1 MKRIV
6 LSLLFTAFLG
16 ALNVHAQKDVLFTVD
31 GRQQVSAEEFKA
43 VFNKNRDIGDQIDPK
58 TPDEYLALYIDF
70 KLKVLESMDLGMDQ
84 RESFLMEF
92 EGYRDQLA
100 RPYLTDQASEEDL
113 VKEAYDR
120 MKYDVNAGHIM
131 IALESE
137 STTDTLE
144 AWKKIQQIA
153 KELNSGEESF
163 EVLAS
168 RHSEDTY
175 SAEQN
180 GVLGYF
186 TAFGMVYPFESMAY
200 KTEVGKTS
208 AVFRTQFGYHIL
220 KVYNKRPARSKI
232 KVAHIMLISNNKS
245 TEQEK
250 ANATQSIQE
259 IYQRIQ
265 SGSSSFEEMV
275 MQFSQDKTSAER
287 MGVLPEFGINEMVT
301 VFEET
306 AFALNTPGEISKPIQ
321 TEFGWHIIKLIEK
334 TPIPTFEEAEKQLRR
349 KIQRDQRASIGR
361 QNLIKKLKR
370 EYNYKENESAAK
382 KFISQFTSDVRTG
395 DWIPSEK
402 LLADKSVLASFAD
415 QNIESYQLAEY
426 IQNNP
431 GRTSEAYPFEEI
443 YRNFLDTYTQQRLL
457 LFEKDQLPAKYPEY
471 RMLMNEYKEGILL
484 FDLTQ
489 DVVWNK
495 SIEDSTGLTEF
506 YEAHKA
512 NYRWK
517 TRYSYTQYDCADAK
531 TAKKVAKMVKK
542 GKTQEEILAK
552 YNTESNLVV
561 RVTSKYTE
569 KPDAEVLSLNETQNQ
584 SEILEKNSRFVFYH
598 LSKLVPPSDKE
609 LSECKGLV
617 AADYQKLL
625 EKNWL
630 DELRAKYPVVI
641 DETVKN
647 KLFNSL

>member
-1 MKRIV
+1 MKRIA

-16 ALNVHAQKDVLFTVD
+16 SLSLSAQKDVLFTVD
-31 GRQQVSAEEFKA
+31 GRQVVSAEEFKA

-180 GVLGYF
+180 GALGYF

-200 KTEVGKTS
+200 TTEVGKTS
-208 AVFRTQFGYHIL
+208 PVFRTQFGYHIL
-220 KVYNKRPARSKI
+220 KVYNKRPARGKI
-232 KVAHIMLISNNKS
+232 KVAHIMLISNEKS
-245 TEQEK
+245 TAEEK
-250 ANATQSIQE
+250 ANAAQSIQE
-259 IYQRIQ
+259 IHQRIA
-265 SGSSSFEEMV
+265 SGGSSFEEMLV
-275 MQFSQDKTSAER
+275 QFSQDKTSVEK
-287 MGVLPEFGINEMVT
+287 MGALPEFGINEMVPL
-301 VFEET
+301 FEET
-306 AFALNTPGEISKPIQ
+306 AFALNTPGEMSIPIQ

-334 TPIPTFEEAEKQLRR
+334 TPIASFEEAEKQLKR

-361 QNLIKKLKR
+361 QNLIKRLKR
-370 EYNYKENESAAK
+370 EYNYKENAAAAK
-382 KFISQFTSDVRTG
+382 NFISQFTNDVRTG
-395 DWIPSEK
+395 DWMPSEK
-402 LLADKSVLASFAD
+402 LLSDKSVLASFANE
-415 QNIESYQLAEY
+415 NIESYQLAEY

-431 GRTSEAYPFEEI
+431 GRSSESYPFEEI
-443 YRNFLDTYTQQRLL
+443 YRNFLDTYAQQRLL
-457 LFEKDQLPAKYPEY
+457 LFEKEQLPAKYPEY

-489 DVVWNK
+489 EKVWNK
-495 SIEDSTGLTEF
+495 SIEDSTGLADF
-506 YEAHKA
+506 YESNKA

-517 TRYSYTQYDCADAK
+517 TRYSYTQYDCADEK

-542 GKTQEEILAK
+542 GKSQEEILTK

-561 RVTSKYTE
+561 RMNSKYTE
-569 KPDAEVLSLNETQNQ
+569 KPDEAVLALNETKMQ
-584 SEILEKNSRFVFYH
+584 SDIAEKNGRFVFYQ
-598 LSKLVPPSDKE
+598 LSKITPPADKE

-625 EKNWL
+625 EKKWL
-630 DELRAKYPVVI
+630 DELRAKYPVVV
-641 DETVKN
+641 DQTVKN